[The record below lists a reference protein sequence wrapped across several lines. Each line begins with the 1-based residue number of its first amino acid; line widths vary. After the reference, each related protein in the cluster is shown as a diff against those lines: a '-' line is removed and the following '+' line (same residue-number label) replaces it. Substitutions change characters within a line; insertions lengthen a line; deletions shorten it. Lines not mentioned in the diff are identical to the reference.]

1 MGYPLVNVYKTM
13 ENHNFLWEN
22 SLFLWLFSI
31 AMLNYQRVSGKMW
44 VNPWVNRMGWK
55 TIWWGFRWPIHSRFT
70 NFVACFEDSVVSN
83 WRKDWIFFECYVILY
98 YITRSTVK
106 LFPAKGLV
114 LVDQT
119 NYNIVWDVCLWV
131 VRSLWYGWFQRVT
144 MQSGICNWPG
154 ITLESTSKYMLCW
167 VQISLSFKS
176 RTVLAAMSNFNS
188 GDCHWKL
195 VLVNQ
200 VLQPSGVY
208 IHPSMHAFI
217 HEYVDAYL
225 FTYLPTYIYIY
236 IHT

>member
-1 MGYPLVNVYKTM
+1 M
-13 ENHNFLWEN
+13 ENHHFLWEN

-131 VRSLWYGWFQRVT
+131 VRSLWYGWFKGHDAVWHLQLT
-144 MQSGICNWPG
+144 WNNIGIN
-154 ITLESTSKYMLCW
+154 IK
-167 VQISLSFKS
+167 IHA
-176 RTVLAAMSNFNS
+176 VLGSNFI
-188 GDCHWKL
+188 
-195 VLVNQ
+195 VIQ
-200 VLQPSGVY
+200 VADRSCSNVQ
-208 IHPSMHAFI
+208 F
-217 HEYVDAYL
+217 
-225 FTYLPTYIYIY
+225 
-236 IHT
+236 